1 MQTKVIHDS
10 IPASSGSSK
19 KQDTTN
25 TIFNSTLN
33 SLLSLQ
39 GMSSIIDTFASNTL
53 SSLTT
58 KHMLASARKS
68 EAISQ

>member
-10 IPASSGSSK
+10 ISASSGSST

-39 GMSSIIDTFASNTL
+39 GMSSIIDTFTSNTL
-53 SSLTT
+53 PSLTT
-58 KHMLASARKS
+58 KHMLASAG
-68 EAISQ
+68 